1 MWRAVRLVIDPG
13 IHAMGWSRDKA
24 IDYLA
29 GHTALSQHEVE
40 TEVDRHIRWPGQ
52 AVAYK
57 LGEMTIRRLRA
68 NAEQEL
74 GDKFDHRYFHDTIL
88 ALGSVP
94 PSVLHSPIALVFARR
109 GPHPYPESS

>member
-40 TEVDRHIRWPGQ
+40 TEVDRYISWPGQ

-68 NAEQEL
+68 KAEKEL
-74 GDKFDHRYFHDTIL
+74 GDKFDQRYFHDTIL

-94 PSVLHSPIALVFARR
+94 LPVLRSEAHTSELQSLLRTTSAV
-109 GPHPYPESS
+109 